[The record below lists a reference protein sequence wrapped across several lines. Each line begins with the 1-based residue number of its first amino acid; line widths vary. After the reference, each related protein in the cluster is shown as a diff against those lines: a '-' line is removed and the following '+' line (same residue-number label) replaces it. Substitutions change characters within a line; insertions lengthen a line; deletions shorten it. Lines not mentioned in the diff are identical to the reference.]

1 MGTEFKIPI
10 LFYYIKK
17 FLFMLPCSREF
28 RMIDLHTH
36 STASDGTC
44 TPSQLISYAAEKN
57 VSVIALTDHDNLDGI
72 LEAQSK
78 AKELGIEFIP
88 GIEISIEWPSGEFHL
103 LGLGLKKAGKKL
115 LETIEFLKSERDS
128 RNKKIIQKL
137 SEQNINI
144 SYEEL
149 IEKAGTKTIGRP
161 HFAKLLMEK
170 GIIKKTQQAFDL
182 FFAKGRPCY
191 VSKTGENLKK
201 AVEAIKESGGI
212 PVQAHPMSMY
222 VSWGKME
229 ETMLEIKKA
238 GVEGLE
244 AHHPGIRLSE
254 ARRLEEL
261 AQVLG
266 MFTTAGSDFHGEK
279 VRADRKIGHS
289 SGGYKIED
297 KFWTEQLKPAL
308 EKIHG
313 GADHTFSAV

>member
-1 MGTEFKIPI
+1 
-10 LFYYIKK
+10 
-17 FLFMLPCSREF
+17 
-28 RMIDLHTH
+28 MIDLHTH

-308 EKIHG
+308 EKLHG
-313 GADHTFSAV
+313 GADHTFSAS

>member
-1 MGTEFKIPI
+1 
-10 LFYYIKK
+10 
-17 FLFMLPCSREF
+17 
-28 RMIDLHTH
+28 MIDLHTH